1 MSTSPASRPIAGF
14 DRTGSDPAGTGPV
27 GNSAGRPAGLPA
39 GRSAAMSAA
48 MSTTMSTAMSTAM
61 SAAASATRQATELL
75 ATHFRAD
82 QDVLGRVAAI
92 IAPAARYDRTLWL
105 FFLGPD
111 RTQAKL
117 VVPIDDIPDRPA
129 PSMLGNVCY
138 VATEAIAHSWPGGSV
153 VITLSRP
160 GGLKLTDSDRHILRA
175 FQHGASVHGTPV
187 RMLCLATPQGVRELG
202 PVTPIR

>member
-1 MSTSPASRPIAGF
+1 MSTSPASRPVAGL

-39 GRSAAMSAA
+39 GRSA
-48 MSTTMSTAMSTAM
+48 AMSTAM

-111 RTQAKL
+111 GTQAKL

>member
-1 MSTSPASRPIAGF
+1 MSKSPASRPVAGL

-27 GNSAGRPAGLPA
+27 GIPAGLPA
-39 GRSAAMSAA
+39 GRSAAI
-48 MSTTMSTAMSTAM
+48 STAIST
-61 SAAASATRQATELL
+61 ATRQATELL

-92 IAPAARYDRTLWL
+92 IAPSARYDRTLWL

-111 RTQAKL
+111 GTQAKL
-117 VVPIDDIPDRPA
+117 VVPIDDIPERPA

-138 VATEAIAHSWPGGSV
+138 VATEAIAHSWPGGNV

>member
-1 MSTSPASRPIAGF
+1 MSTSPASRPVAGL
-14 DRTGSDPAGTGPV
+14 DRTGIHPAGTG
-27 GNSAGRPAGLPA
+27 SAGIP
-39 GRSAAMSAA
+39 
-48 MSTTMSTAMSTAM
+48 
-61 SAAASATRQATELL
+61 AAARQAVELL
-75 ATHFRAD
+75 ALHFRAD

-92 IAPAARYDRTLWL
+92 IAPTARYDRTLWL
-105 FFLGPD
+105 FFLDPD
-111 RTQAKL
+111 GTQAKL

-138 VATEAIAHSWPGGSV
+138 VATESIAHSWPGGSV

-202 PVTPIR
+202 PVAPIR